1 MGGGMT
7 DSSRA
12 SKLTPLQRDALHGFF
27 ARERGYFLTG
37 GAALAGFYLG
47 HRSTD
52 DLDLFTTELAAFERG
67 RFVLRDLSE
76 ALGGT
81 LEIRQDT
88 PRFLRVVLGRNA
100 EAVVIDLVHDQPQH
114 HTDKLERDGVRLDPV
129 DEIFANKLTTLVGR
143 AEERDLVD
151 VMFLER
157 AGYPIEQALSVALAK
172 DGGCTPA
179 TLAWVLSEI
188 AIPDGVVLPAGV
200 SPADLRTYLEDLVV
214 RLRRAA
220 LPS

>member
-7 DSSRA
+7 DSSGA
-12 SKLTPLQRDALHGFF
+12 SKLTPLQRAALHGFF

-47 HRSTD
+47 HRWTD
-52 DLDLFTTELAAFERG
+52 DLDLFTTEPAAFERG
-67 RFVLRDLSE
+67 KFVLRDLAE

-88 PRFLRVVLGRNA
+88 PRFLRVVLGRDA

-114 HTDKLERDGVRLDPV
+114 HTTKLERDGVRLDPV
-129 DEIFANKLTTLVGR
+129 DEIFANKLTTLLSR

-157 AGYPIEQALSVALAK
+157 AGYKIEQALSVALAK

-188 AIPDGVVLPAGV
+188 AVPDGVVLPAGV
-200 SPADLRTYLEDLVV
+200 PAAELRTYLEDLVV
-214 RLRRAA
+214 RLRRVA
-220 LPS
+220 LPT